1 MDNMKPND
9 LANLMT
15 VGAAALGS
23 LLLIIFKS
31 RCTKIDCSFLWGF
44 FKYGCIRDVNNDSDE
59 EEDKDKKTDKKPVVP
74 NRPNDILNKKL
85 NDKILRDENLKNL
98 AMKKTNTPQNIIN
111 ENIIDAK
118 PEANP

>member
-1 MDNMKPND
+1 MKPND

-44 FKYGCIRDVNNDSDE
+44 LRYGCIRDVNNDSDE
-59 EEDKDKKTDKKPVVP
+59 EDDKDNKKNEKKPVLP
-74 NRPNDILNKKL
+74 NKTDLLNKKL
-85 NDKILRDENLKNL
+85 NDKIERDEKLKKI
-98 AMKKTNTPQNIIN
+98 AMMKEKPSDNIIQ
-111 ENIIDAK
+111 E
-118 PEANP
+118 

>member
-1 MDNMKPND
+1 MKPND

-44 FKYGCIRDVNNDSDE
+44 LKYGCIRDVNNDSDE
-59 EEDKDKKTDKKPVVP
+59 EEDKDKKNEKKPVLP
-74 NRPNDILNKKL
+74 NKTDLLNKQL
-85 NDKILRDENLKNL
+85 NDKILKDEELKKI
-98 AMKKTNTPQNIIN
+98 AMMKEKPADNIIQ
-111 ENIIDAK
+111 E
-118 PEANP
+118 

>member
-59 EEDKDKKTDKKPVVP
+59 EDDKDKKNEKKPVIP
-74 NRPNDILNKKL
+74 NRTDLLNKQL
-85 NDKILRDENLKNL
+85 NDKIEKDEKLKKI
-98 AMKKTNTPQNIIN
+98 AMMKGKPNDNII
-111 ENIIDAK
+111 E
-118 PEANP
+118 E

>member
-59 EEDKDKKTDKKPVVP
+59 EDNKDDKKNEKKPVMP
-74 NRPNDILNKKL
+74 NRTDLLNKQL
-85 NDKILRDENLKNL
+85 NDKIKKEEELKKM
-98 AMKKTNTPQNIIN
+98 AMMKGKPA
-111 ENIIDAK
+111 ENIIQ
-118 PEANP
+118 E